1 LTATFAAAILHR
13 KYEAHGRR
21 SVEET
26 GTVRTGIAA
35 AAERYHRGTNQ
46 SGMRDYNERL
56 VLSLVRRHG
65 GLAKTEIARLTR
77 LSAQTVSVIMRE
89 LEEEGLLVRNEPVR
103 GKIGQPSIPM
113 SLDPEGA
120 FFLGLKIGRRSAELV
135 LIDFLGT
142 VRSMLQLSYRYPTP
156 RETVDFVAD
165 GIKRIRAGLTVAQDR
180 RIAGLGIA
188 MPFELW
194 NWADAAGAP
203 RDVMDHWRNRDIRTD
218 MQAQVSFPVYLQNDA
233 TSACGAELVFG
244 KGDTP
249 RDFIYFYIGAFAGG
263 GIVLNGGLYGGPTGN
278 AGALGSMPVPGPGG
292 APRQL
297 IDIASIAM
305 LERALNAKGRDASH
319 LWTSPQDWGELGPE
333 LDEWIVSAAN
343 GLAYAIVAASSVID
357 FQAAVIDGWMPV
369 SVRAR
374 LVAAVGNTL
383 TRVDAEGL
391 TLPPV
396 REGTVGIHARALGG
410 ASLPLSDRFLVG
422 ATAAIGG

>member
-1 LTATFAAAILHR
+1 
-13 KYEAHGRR
+13 
-21 SVEET
+21 
-26 GTVRTGIAA
+26 
-35 AAERYHRGTNQ
+35 
-46 SGMRDYNERL
+46 MRDFNERL

-65 GLAKTEIARLTR
+65 SLAKTEIARLTR

-89 LEEEGLLVRNEPVR
+89 LEEEGLLLRNEPVR

-113 SLDPEGA
+113 SLNPEGA

-142 VRSMLQLSYRYPTP
+142 VRSMLQHSYRYPTP
-156 RETVDFVAD
+156 RDTVEFVAE
-165 GIKRIRAGLTVAQDR
+165 GIKRIRAGLTLEQDR
-180 RIAGLGIA
+180 LIAGLGIA

-194 NWADAAGAP
+194 SWADAAGAP
-203 RDVMDHWRNRDIRTD
+203 REVMDHWRNRDIRAD
-218 MQAQVSFPVYLQNDA
+218 IQAELPFPVYLQNDA

-244 KGDTP
+244 KGGTP

-263 GIVLNGGLYGGPTGN
+263 GIVLNGGLYSGPTGN

-297 IDIASIAM
+297 IDIASLAM
-305 LERALNAKGRDASH
+305 LERALNTKGRDTSF
-319 LWTSPQDWGELGPE
+319 LWNSPESWGEFGPE
-333 LDEWIVSAAN
+333 LDDWIGSAAN
-343 GLAYAIVAASSVID
+343 GLAYAIVSASSVID
-357 FQAAVIDGWMPV
+357 FQAAVIDGWMPGAI
-369 SVRAR
+369 RAR
-374 LVAAVGNTL
+374 LVATVGEAL
-383 TRVDAEGL
+383 MRIDAEGL
-391 TLPPV
+391 SLPPV

>member
-1 LTATFAAAILHR
+1 
-13 KYEAHGRR
+13 
-21 SVEET
+21 VEET
-26 GTVRTGIAA
+26 GISRTATAA
-35 AAERYHRGTNQ
+35 VAERYHRGTNQ

-56 VLSLVRRHG
+56 TLTLVRRHG
-65 GLAKTEIARLTR
+65 SLSKTEIARLTR

-89 LEEEGLLVRNEPVR
+89 LEDEGLLLRNEPIR

-113 SLDPEGA
+113 SLNPEGA

-135 LIDFLGT
+135 LIDFLGA
-142 VRSMLQLSYRYPTP
+142 VRAMLQLSYRYPSP
-156 RETVDFVAD
+156 RDTVEFVGE
-165 GIKRIRAGLTVAQDR
+165 GIKRIRAGLTLAQDE

-203 RDVMDHWRNRDIRTD
+203 REVMDNWRNRDIRAD
-218 MQAQVSFPVYLQNDA
+218 LQAQVSFPVYLQNDA

-244 KGDTP
+244 SGGTP

-278 AGALGSMPVPGPGG
+278 AGALGSMPVPGPDG

-305 LERALNAKGRDASH
+305 LEKALVANGRDASH
-319 LWTSPQDWGELGPE
+319 LWTSPQDWGDLGDE
-333 LDEWIVSAAN
+333 LDEWIATAAN
-343 GLAYAIVAASSVID
+343 GLAYAIVSASSVID
-357 FQAAVIDGWMPV
+357 FQAAVVDGWMPV

-374 LVAAVGNTL
+374 LVAAIGEAL
-383 TRVDAEGL
+383 QKIDAEGL
-391 TLPPV
+391 TVPPV

-422 ATAAIGG
+422 ATAAISAA

>member
-1 LTATFAAAILHR
+1 M
-13 KYEAHGRR
+13 
-21 SVEET
+21 EET
-26 GTVRTGIAA
+26 GTLRNGIPV

-65 GLAKTEIARLTR
+65 SLAKTEIARLTK

-89 LEEEGLLVRNEPVR
+89 LEEEGLLIRNEPVR

-113 SLDPEGA
+113 SLNPEGA

-142 VRSMLQLSYRYPTP
+142 VRSMLQLSYRYPAP
-156 RETVDFVAD
+156 RDTVGFVTE
-165 GIKRIRAGLTVAQDR
+165 GIKRIRAGLTLEQDQ

-194 NWADAAGAP
+194 NWADTAGAP
-203 RDVMDHWRNRDIRTD
+203 GEVMDHWRNRDIRAD
-218 MQAQVSFPVYLQNDA
+218 IQAELPFPVYLQNDA

-244 KGDTP
+244 KGGTS

-263 GIVLNGGLYGGPTGN
+263 GIVLNGGLYSGPTGN
-278 AGALGSMPVPGPGG
+278 AGALGSMPVPGPDGT
-292 APRQL
+292 PRQL

-305 LERALNAKGRDASH
+305 LERALNAKGRDASF
-319 LWTSPQDWGELGPE
+319 LWASPESWGDLGPE
-333 LDEWIVSAAN
+333 LDDWIVSAAN
-343 GLAYAIVAASSVID
+343 GLAYAIVSASSVID

-369 SVRAR
+369 EVRGR
-374 LVAAVGNTL
+374 LVAAVSEAL
-383 TRVDAEGL
+383 TRIDAEGL
-391 TLPPV
+391 SLPPA

-422 ATAAIGG
+422 ATAAIGN